1 MQFSILSGSV
11 YSTEDLDS
19 SDSIS
24 GGSWSSDGVPE
35 LKETGTQL
43 LATSGELILHSEA
56 NAGVSDLV
64 TDNDIVGARGIG
76 EDDIAPVNVAIE
88 SYTNLLGWCS
98 NPPHLHTKYGSVSTE
113 SVEDVYR
120 FLVDNTKRAVV
131 FTVKMKDNAIRWV
144 NRMRKTIDALQSR
157 ADRLEGRINEAVS
170 RGEGVILLKGNKYA
184 HYLFVNGSLVSDPLA
199 EADRLM
205 NMQLGVSHGI
215 LLPFYNAVTKALN
228 ILRHI
233 PLEDEDGFQ
242 RSLEALID
250 SYPDFTELSNVA
262 RKWVGH
268 YPASHALELSD
279 VNPSKQHWLNRL
291 HEIGKPVLLSKT
303 PDKKELDFIVKTSRN
318 KDIKPMD
325 TKEIGDTVSRIRHVC
340 VNLVNVVKEM
350 ESLSEETFDTYKM
363 ALETLEKK
371 IKPGNDDPKVS
382 ASAGRRAHTL
392 MDVLNRFNRELQ
404 GYNKLHVD
412 TSVLTV
418 SYMHSLLW
426 VAEESL

>member
-35 LKETGTQL
+35 LKESGTQL

-88 SYTNLLGWCS
+88 SYTNLLGWCT
-98 NPPHLHTKYGSVSTE
+98 NPPHLHTKYGTVSTE

-131 FTVKMKDNAIRWV
+131 FTIKMKDNAIRWV

-170 RGEGVILLKGNKYA
+170 RGEGVIPLKGNKYA

-215 LLPFYNAVTKALN
+215 LLPF
-228 ILRHI
+228 
-233 PLEDEDGFQ
+233 
-242 RSLEALID
+242 
-250 SYPDFTELSNVA
+250 
-262 RKWVGH
+262 
-268 YPASHALELSD
+268 
-279 VNPSKQHWLNRL
+279 
-291 HEIGKPVLLSKT
+291 
-303 PDKKELDFIVKTSRN
+303 
-318 KDIKPMD
+318 
-325 TKEIGDTVSRIRHVC
+325 
-340 VNLVNVVKEM
+340 
-350 ESLSEETFDTYKM
+350 
-363 ALETLEKK
+363 
-371 IKPGNDDPKVS
+371 
-382 ASAGRRAHTL
+382 
-392 MDVLNRFNRELQ
+392 
-404 GYNKLHVD
+404 
-412 TSVLTV
+412 
-418 SYMHSLLW
+418 
-426 VAEESL
+426 